1 LNPFERKYISR
12 ISKWRRNFCR
22 WKELFEDNRQFI
34 FKNTNYL
41 FVIIADLDYHPGV
54 ANYFGYD
61 AKSSPVLRDPL
72 LTRGGLHFEN
82 KNEIFIGA
90 HQS

>member
-1 LNPFERKYISR
+1 
-12 ISKWRRNFCR
+12 
-22 WKELFEDNRQFI
+22 
-34 FKNTNYL
+34 
-41 FVIIADLDYHPGV
+41 VIIADLDYHPGV